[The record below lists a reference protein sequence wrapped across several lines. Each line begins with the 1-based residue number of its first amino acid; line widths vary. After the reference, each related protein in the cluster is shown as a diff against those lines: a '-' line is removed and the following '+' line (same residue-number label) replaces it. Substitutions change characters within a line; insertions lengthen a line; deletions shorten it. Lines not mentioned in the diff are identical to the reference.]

1 MTFGTLYGNVSES
14 NGLYGIGQ
22 VIPGSTYFEWFIFK
36 ESVGQPATP
45 TGGSWNFDTNIG
57 VPPTGWSSTS
67 PNIPVNPVWF
77 CIAFVDSRNP
87 TVIVWSAASKI
98 TAGSAA
104 AAVDISF
111 SPTGT
116 IASTNVQSAIA
127 EVVTDLSASSGS
139 SLVGYTQGSAGAVA
153 TTVQTNL
160 RQVVSVKDFGAVGDG
175 STNDT
180 SKFTT
185 VEALSEA
192 FIYLPTGTYVVN
204 GINLKKTYFGPG
216 IIKLN
221 GTNRPQTLSNA
232 RPDQV
237 KVFPPVSNASNVL
250 LPGGTWL
257 DVSASTTSGLQEAI
271 TYACG
276 NGTAGT
282 ASLDLYIVGAEQS
295 TGGAVVYNCTT
306 ALQFPAMQGR
316 KIRSGACTINFT
328 SAIGSGTCVTFD
340 SAIMLDV
347 DLSGCQIVNGGTG
360 RALSFSPVN
369 GVPLDGGL
377 FGVKALIDCRF
388 HITTV
393 VNINNSTAAS
403 ANGAVVTFN
412 PAAGGT
418 GINNC
423 TFSFEEINQQNSAAN
438 TYGIWVV
445 NSTSSAPFANN
456 FIKCVHV
463 HNHKG
468 GGVQIG
474 SSTGIAGYSNNTWEI
489 SCSAGTG
496 ATTDFNT
503 YGSYDTL
510 FISNDNT
517 NAQYGLKL
525 QTNAQANSIL
535 GGTLLGSIAAYD
547 NSATNK
553 TSNAW
558 YKAQAIAA
566 PTTISVSASP
576 FVYQNTTLSDM
587 LVLVNSGTLTANT
600 FLSVD
605 GSSYYDTGATTGSF
619 YLPHG
624 MYMKVTYSAAPT
636 MRQFTF

>member
-1 MTFGTLYGNVSES
+1 MTVNLSLFAGAGAQFFDNNGAILSGGLVYTYTAGTTTAQAAYTTSS
-14 NGLYGIGQ
+14 
-22 VIPGSTYFEWFIFK
+22 GSTAHTNPIVLDSAGRVPSGGEIWLTDAAAYKFLLK
-36 ESVGQPATP
+36 TSVG
-45 TGGSWNFDTNIG
+45 
-57 VPPTGWSSTS
+57 V
-67 PNIPVNPVWF
+67 
-77 CIAFVDSRNP
+77 
-87 TVIVWSAASKI
+87 
-98 TAGSAA
+98 
-104 AAVDISF
+104 
-111 SPTGT
+111 T
-116 IASTNVQSAIA
+116 IATYDNVTGNASGIYAA
-127 EVVTDLSASSGS
+127 FAASSGS
-139 SLVGYTQGSAGAVA
+139 SLVGYTQGGTSAVA
-153 TTVQTNL
+153 NTVQGKL
-160 RQVVSVKDFGAVGDG
+160 REVVSVKDFGAVGNG
-175 STNDT
+175 STSDT
-180 SKFTT
+180 AAFTAT
-185 VEALSEA
+185 EALSDT
-192 FIYLPTGTYVVN
+192 FIYLPLGTYVVT
-204 GINLKKTYFGPG
+204 GITLKKTYFGPG

-232 RPDQV
+232 RPDWV
-237 KVFPPVSNASNVL
+237 KVFPPVSGVSNVL

-328 SAIGSGTCVTFD
+328 TAIGSTTCVKFD

-360 RALSFSPVN
+360 RALEFAPVN

-377 FGVKALIDCRF
+377 FGVKALIDSRF

-423 TFSFEEINQQNSAAN
+423 TFSFDEINQQNTAAS
-438 TYGIWVV
+438 TYGIWVI
-445 NSTSSAPFANN
+445 NSTLLAPFANN

-496 ATTDFNT
+496 AATDFNT
-503 YGSYDTL
+503 FGSYDTL
-510 FISNDNT
+510 LISNDNT
-517 NAQYGLKL
+517 NANYGLKL

-535 GGTLLGSIAAYD
+535 GGTLLGSTASYD

-566 PTTISVSASP
+566 PTTITATASP
-576 FVYQNTTLSDM
+576 FVYQNTTLNDM
-587 LVLVNSGTLTANT
+587 LVLINGGTLTGNT
-600 FLSVD
+600 FLSND
-605 GSSYYDTGATTGSF
+605 GSSYYDTGATAGSF
-619 YLPHG
+619 YLPRG
-624 MYMKVTYSAAPT
+624 MYIKVTYSAAPT